1 MMTNHQ
7 MLPGPWRWS
16 NSTTTEWWRSATSG
30 ESLGSICMPSVLL
43 VWPNSNSSFVVGT
56 LQIQKSWR
64 RDATCPAATPNE
76 GQLHGSERQD
86 LPYQMPKPECQT
98 RVPTRMKSPNDDPT
112 KMGGKWR
119 MACTFLSDVLIHLH
133 QGLIWSSPNVDVNQ
147 TAMEP
152 DVVALKCSA
161 LHPLCKCYKGVCD
174 NQTRDERDLE
184 DEDDDDNEW
193 QWNQRLVISW
203 RLVMV

>member
-1 MMTNHQ
+1 
-7 MLPGPWRWS
+7 
-16 NSTTTEWWRSATSG
+16 
-30 ESLGSICMPSVLL
+30 
-43 VWPNSNSSFVVGT
+43 
-56 LQIQKSWR
+56 
-64 RDATCPAATPNE
+64 
-76 GQLHGSERQD
+76 
-86 LPYQMPKPECQT
+86 
-98 RVPTRMKSPNDDPT
+98 
-112 KMGGKWR
+112 

-184 DEDDDDNEW
+184 DEDDDDNE
-193 QWNQRLVISW
+193 
-203 RLVMV
+203 